1 MEKTETPC
9 VKGAPCAKEVPN
21 IEGVFNIPKNVD
33 VQKTDILQK
42 EVKFKEARSVKK
54 VKHTQKKGMARLW
67 ELAGIHKILVI
78 VSGALSVISMILSF
92 VPCIAIYFIV
102 REILPHMGA
111 LSGVN
116 AGLLIKLG
124 WVAFGGAALSFL
136 VYFAALMCSHLAAFK
151 TLYRIKI
158 DFTEHLAS
166 LPMGF
171 HTANSTGKMR
181 KIIDENIE
189 KLEGFIAHQIPDIVG
204 SFTAPFIV
212 LILLFAFDWR
222 FGIAC
227 FVPIILSYALLSAG
241 FAGKKAKGFMKK
253 YQDAMEDMNSSSVE
267 YVRGISVVKI
277 FGQSVFSFRKFYETI
292 KIYTEYCLEYTIEF
306 KNYMTAFLV
315 IINNVYI
322 FMMPVVIFLIGGT
335 EDYPKFALS
344 IIFYMLFSLI
354 LPVSFTKIMYVSNKG
369 IQIADGIE
377 RMDKIFAV
385 NPLEEP
391 EDPKETEN
399 NDITFEN
406 VTFTYEAE
414 NDTPAV
420 SGVTFTAK
428 QGEITALVGPSGSGK
443 STIAHLIPR
452 FFDVQKGDIKIG
464 GVNIKDMSTDY
475 LMGKISFVFQDVF
488 LFKQS
493 VLENILAGNKTA
505 TREDVVNAA
514 KTAQCHEFIE
524 KLPNGYD
531 TVIGDKGIHF
541 SGGER
546 QRIVIARAV
555 LKDSPIIVLDE
566 ATAFADPEN
575 EHKIQ
580 LAFEK
585 LIKNKTV
592 IIIAHRLSTVRGV
605 NNIIVMDKGKI
616 VEEGTHDELLKE
628 NSKYKAMW
636 DTYTNAM
643 VWRL

>member
-1 MEKTETPC
+1 MKKG
-9 VKGAPCAKEVPN
+9 VKNAE
-21 IEGVFNIPKNVD
+21 I
-33 VQKTDILQK
+33 
-42 EVKFKEARSVKK
+42 VKQTR
-54 VKHTQKKGMARLW
+54 KKGMARLW
-67 ELAGIHKILVI
+67 ELAGVQKGLV
-78 VSGALSVISMILSF
+78 VMSAGLSVISTILSF
-92 VPCIAIYFIV
+92 VPCIAVYFIV
-102 REILPHMGA
+102 RELIPNAGNLA
-111 LSGVN
+111 GVN
-116 AGLLIKLG
+116 SALLIKYG
-124 WVAFGGAALSFL
+124 WMAFAGAAFSFL
-136 VYFAALMCSHLAAFK
+136 IYFAALMCSHLAAFR
-151 TLYRIKI
+151 TLYQIKVN
-158 DFTEHLAS
+158 FAGHLAS

-189 KLEGFIAHQIPDIVG
+189 KLEGFIAHQIPDLAG
-204 SFTAPFIV
+204 SFTSPFLV
-212 LILLFAFDWR
+212 LVLLFAVDWR

-227 FVPIILSYALLSAG
+227 FVPVVLAYLIQAAG
-241 FAGKKAKGFMKK
+241 FSGKKTKEFMLK

-292 KIYTEYCLEYTIEF
+292 KTYTEFCLSYCIEF

-315 IINNVYI
+315 IINNAYI
-322 FMMPVVIFLIGGT
+322 FIVPAAIFFIGGT
-335 EDYPKFALS
+335 GDYAKFALS
-344 IIFYMLFSLI
+344 VIFYLLFSML

-385 NPLEEP
+385 NSLP
-391 EDPKETEN
+391 EAANPQTTEN
-399 NDITFEN
+399 NDISFEN
-406 VTFTYEAE
+406 VTFSYDEE
-414 NDTPAV
+414 NGSPAIENI
-420 SGVTFTAK
+420 TFQAK
-428 QGEITALVGPSGSGK
+428 QGEITALAGPSGSGK

-452 FFDVQKGDIKIG
+452 FFDVLKGEVKIG
-464 GVNIKDMSTDY
+464 GVNIKDMSADY
-475 LMGKISFVFQDVF
+475 LMSKISFVFQDVF

-505 TREDVVNAA
+505 AKEDVINAA

-531 TVIGDKGIHF
+531 TVIGDKGIHL

-566 ATAFADPEN
+566 ATAFSDPEN

-605 NNIIVMDKGKI
+605 DKIIVLDKGKI
-616 VEEGTHDELLKE
+616 VGEGAHEALLKK
-628 NSKYKAMW
+628 NSKYKMMW
-636 DTYTNAM
+636 DAYTNAM
-643 VWRL
+643 VWRI